1 LHNCNIKVRQYVRH
15 RNVAIGMT
23 NEYARKRE
31 IDDSTE
37 GMNEGRK
44 E

>member
-1 LHNCNIKVRQYVRH
+1 M
-15 RNVAIGMT
+15 A

-37 GMNEGRK
+37 GMKEGRK
-44 E
+44 ERNER